1 MKWIC
6 KVCETE
12 NDGELL
18 RCEVCDSPA
27 PRTLD
32 TVDVTGEVFPSF
44 ITEEAL
50 WGEALRINTIK
61 AYEQYLQKTIARKHI
76 EEAKRII
83 SDYKKWETANS
94 VNSRKAYEDYLK
106 CFPNGVRANIAR
118 ERLNRF
124 KTQKHIRR
132 EYIIASLFSLLI
144 AAGFFIPFMVE
155 TGLIEGHSSTRYKT
169 ESHEMEFLPSS
180 PKVHIEGLEKEMER
194 KLNGLEVAKKY
205 DEINPKV
212 LQEVQELLPQL
223 KESDNYDNYKK
234 RISFL
239 SQQDEL

>member
-32 TVDVTGEVFPSF
+32 TVDVIGEVFPSF

-61 AYEQYLQKTIARKHI
+61 AYEQYLQNTVARKHI
-76 EEAKRII
+76 EEAKEII
-83 SDYKKWETANS
+83 RDHRKWETANS
-94 VNSRKAYEDYLK
+94 SKSQKAYEDYLK
-106 CFPNGVRANIAR
+106 CFPNGVHANIAC

-124 KTQKHIRR
+124 KTAKRRFIRD
-132 EYIIASLFSLLI
+132 IIWGLLI
-144 AAGFFIPFMVE
+144 FGLLSVSVFYI
-155 TGLIEGHSSTRYKT
+155 TGVIEGNNNTRYKT
-169 ESHEMEFLPSS
+169 GSHEMVPLTSS
-180 PKVHIEGLEKEMER
+180 LKVPIEDLEKEMER

-239 SQQDEL
+239 SQQDGL